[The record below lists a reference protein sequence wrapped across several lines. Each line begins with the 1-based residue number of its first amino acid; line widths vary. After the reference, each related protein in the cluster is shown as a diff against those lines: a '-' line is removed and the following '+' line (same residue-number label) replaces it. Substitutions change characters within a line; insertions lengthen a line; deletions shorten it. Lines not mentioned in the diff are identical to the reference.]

1 LLKGRKRGQDGT
13 TDPNLF
19 SSLDLLFLPL
29 HPPGPFSWVALLYPN
44 FQIFSFVGRKEKK
57 KPLST

>member
-1 LLKGRKRGQDGT
+1 
-13 TDPNLF
+13 LF

-29 HPPGPFSWVALLYPN
+29 HPPGPFSWFALLYPN